1 MNGLSESKQVSVAN
15 ICNVVAWDTVSI
27 LMVERDNLALI
38 KGLTYRPDSA
48 GNVGNVIN
56 VDFKAKKRIDIVE

>member
-1 MNGLSESKQVSVAN
+1 MNSLSESKQVNVAN
-15 ICNVVAWDTVSI
+15 ICNVIPWGAVSI
-27 LMVERDNLALI
+27 LMVDRANVALI

-56 VDFKAKKRIDIVE
+56 VDFKARKRIDIKE